1 MKIRYPAIVEPQ
13 EPNGF
18 FVRFPDI
25 EEAFTQGDTLDECL
39 FNATEV
45 LTLVLEHRLEEKLPI
60 PEPSQIEGAHWVS
73 PDAKTQA
80 AILLRQARGER
91 PLSEVARALQTSWPA
106 AQRLEDPRHWP
117 NLRQLE
123 KAAAAVG
130 KQLVISFE

>member
-1 MKIRYPAIVEPQ
+1 MATSILA
-13 EPNGF
+13 
-18 FVRFPDI
+18 
-25 EEAFTQGDTLDECL
+25 L
-39 FNATEV
+39 FQF
-45 LTLVLEHRLEEKLPI
+45 EEKLPI
-60 PEPSQIEGAHWVS
+60 PESSQIEGAHWVS

-80 AILLRQARGER
+80 AILLRQARGDR
-91 PLSEVARALQTSWPA
+91 PLSKVARVLQTSWLA